1 MYDHSTQP
9 HAEQRAAELRGFGP
23 VGILAIAAILLTGN
37 IAVTRILIVPV
48 GAVLVLVWAHWSRTP
63 WRDLGFARP
72 KSWLRTITA
81 GVAIGVALK
90 LVMKAVVMPLL
101 GADPVNQAFRF
112 LQGNPALIPAALFSM
127 MFGAGFGEE
136 TVFRGYMFER
146 LQRLFGW
153 TPAARV
159 GIVVFTSLLFG
170 AGHYAIQG
178 VPGVQQAVVVGLVFG
193 SLFAAT
199 RDLWLVITAH
209 IAFDLTAYAII
220 YWNLESDVA
229 QWIFR

>member
-1 MYDHSTQP
+1 MPDNRTQP
-9 HAEQRAAELRGFGP
+9 LADSRAAELRGFGP

-72 KSWLRTITA
+72 TSWLRTITV
-81 GVAIGVALK
+81 GIAIGVALK
-90 LVMKAVVMPLL
+90 LVMKAVVMPL
-101 GADPVNQAFRF
+101 
-112 LQGNPALIPAALFSM
+112 
-127 MFGAGFGEE
+127 
-136 TVFRGYMFER
+136 
-146 LQRLFGW
+146 
-153 TPAARV
+153 
-159 GIVVFTSLLFG
+159 FG

-178 VPGVQQAVVVGLVFG
+178 VAGVQQALIVGLVFG

-199 RDLWLVITAH
+199 RNLWLVITAH

-220 YWNLESDVA
+220 YWNLETAVG
-229 QWIFR
+229 QFFRLGT